1 MSSVWLRGWSS
12 GAVYIWSVCG
22 PLEVLFPSGLE
33 LYTEI
38 GGIRPSPVV
47 TRLGPGIELQWDVAG
62 VDHFQYFQSLLFC
75 HGECSQGRV
84 PLGLLDL
91 GFGAPADG
99 AGFCEYVQCV
109 FQWDVHHYFL
119 PVVAAG
125 PPLGDVPFLLRP
137 VRTGLGSDRF
147 GVGLW
152 LGAACGLGTCG
163 GLCVLLFGAAGLEAL
178 FGAAAGVGG
187 FRQDEAEFEVT
198 TYRPFLR

>member
-1 MSSVWLRGWSS
+1 MQFTFGRSAALLRSCSLRASSCTRRS
-12 GAVYIWSVCG
+12 GGSVR
-22 PLEVLFPSGLE
+22 VQW
-33 LYTEI
+33 
-38 GGIRPSPVV
+38 SPVSV
-47 TRLGPGIELQWDVAG
+47 GIELQWDVAG

-147 GVGLW
+147 WLGLW